1 MPSKGKKTASR
12 QASLR
17 DRKKRGK
24 AAPQEFQAAPSSR
37 KVDEETGAPVNT
49 SVSSSA
55 ATTAGTQPARTPRL
69 TRRARQAAAEEAGTY
84 PYMGAEL
91 RHIGIVSSGIFAIII
106 ALAFVLG

>member
-24 AAPQEFQAAPSSR
+24 AAPQQFQAAPKSR
-37 KVDEETGAPVNT
+37 KVDEETGAPVDT

-55 ATTAGTQPARTPRL
+55 ATPATTQPARTPRL
-69 TRRARQAAAEEAGTY
+69 TRRARQSAAEQVGTY
-84 PYMGAEL
+84 PFLGAEL
-91 RHIGIVSSGIFAIII
+91 RHIGVVSSGIFVIIV
-106 ALAFVLG
+106 ALSFVLG